1 MNLPNQ
7 LSLSLTIVIS
17 SSARLLARFQ
27 TVGSSYQT
35 SFSLPDF
42 TFTPAFH
49 RATACSYTH
58 THTHTHI
65 EFLYFIVKIN
75 MWPGAKDTVSVQ
87 HVKTLYVKLPME
99 YLEYL
104 YISAWSVWE
113 FQWFVDPNP
122 INIDFNISFI
132 FHHLSH
138 QYLMT
143 ASLCPLLQIEVFY
156 RNYSEH
162 MKSLIV

>member
-1 MNLPNQ
+1 MKLPNK
-7 LSLSLTIVIS
+7 LSLSLTHSYFIQCQTFSKIPNCRLLIS
-17 SSARLLARFQ
+17 DLIQPARLHVHAGLSQ
-27 TVGSSYQT
+27 SYCLLTQ
-35 SFSLPDF
+35 
-42 TFTPAFH
+42 
-49 RATACSYTH
+49 
-58 THTHTHI
+58 THI
-65 EFLYFIVKIN
+65 QFLYFIVKIN
-75 MWPGAKDTVSVQ
+75 MWPGAKDTVSIQ

-143 ASLCPLLQIEVFY
+143 ASLCPLLQIEEFY
-156 RNYSEH
+156 RNHTEH
-162 MKSLIV
+162 MQSFIV